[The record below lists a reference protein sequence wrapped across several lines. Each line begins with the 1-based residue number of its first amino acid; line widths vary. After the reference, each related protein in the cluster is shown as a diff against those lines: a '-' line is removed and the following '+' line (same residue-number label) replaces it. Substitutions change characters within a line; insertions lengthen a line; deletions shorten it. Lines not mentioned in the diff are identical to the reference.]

1 MVDGGKN
8 EFYEWVGTS
17 VDRSEARCVDGW
29 MSGYKRDGW
38 VVDRGMKG

>member
-8 EFYEWVGTS
+8 GLYEWMSTS
-17 VDRSEARCVDGW
+17 VDRSEAGW
-29 MSGYKRDGW
+29 MCGYKGHGW